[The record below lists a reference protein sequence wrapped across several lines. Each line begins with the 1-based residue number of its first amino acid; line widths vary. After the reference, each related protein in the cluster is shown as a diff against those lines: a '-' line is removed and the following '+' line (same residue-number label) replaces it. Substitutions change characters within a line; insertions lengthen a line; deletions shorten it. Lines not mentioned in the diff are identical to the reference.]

1 MTEIVVCGF
10 FKADGVDR
18 ALPLRRR
25 LDGLR
30 TRYDFVAID
39 IRGSPD
45 AYALSKPLQ
54 VGAAMD
60 RHPGKTILFIDLAC
74 RIVGTRDDLLRAAE
88 IPGDIAFHVRTRLCS
103 QGKPALAPH
112 AETLVLRPTARAHVF
127 VRTWI
132 ETWERA
138 AGIGSAFFYR
148 GRLFPN
154 TEFGHIE
161 LLGDDAEKLAAASV
175 RTRQHLDW
183 PTWAARLNRYLE
195 EMEKLVSPDLIVLGG
210 GVSENYSLFRPYLDT
225 RARIECAALGNNAGI
240 LGAALA
246 VDLPV

>member
-39 IRGSPD
+39 ICGSPD

-74 RIVGTRDDLLRAAE
+74 RIVGTRDDLLRAAD

-103 QGKPALAPH
+103 QGKPVLTPH

-138 AGIGSAFFYR
+138 AGIGSECDVLAIALAR
-148 GRLFPN
+148 VP
-154 TEFGHIE
+154 E
-161 LLGDDAEKLAAASV
+161 LAV
-175 RTRQHLDW
+175 T
-183 PTWAARLNRYLE
+183 
-195 EMEKLVSPDLIVLGG
+195 
-210 GVSENYSLFRPYLDT
+210 F
-225 RARIECAALGNNAGI
+225 
-240 LGAALA
+240 LGAEFCATQQDA
-246 VDLPV
+246 HPLPVIVHERADANLATAPGRIDRLMRWLLARDASL